1 MVVVDARAH
10 RAHPTAIPLRFGL
23 HPAFVPRPNVRR
35 QDHVL
40 YAGRLTRDKGVGELL
55 HAAARATEP
64 WQLKFVGGGPLAQ
77 QLRRVAERLGIAE
90 RVRVHPVIGE
100 RERLARWY
108 TSARVVVLPGARET
122 FGLVGLEAAAC
133 GASVVTCSTA
143 PSAALLRGAVRT
155 YEPEDID
162 GLLAE
167 IERRRA
173 RAAGRCGGRHA
184 RQAPFVRGRVRRRD
198 TAARAAHGAA
208 PASADD
214 RQLSAARPSTS
225 AALDATVPSA

>member
-90 RVRVHPVIGE
+90 RVRWSIPSSASASAW
-100 RERLARWY
+100 LAGIQ
-108 TSARVVVLPGARET
+108 ARGSSSCPA
-122 FGLVGLEAAAC
+122 
-133 GASVVTCSTA
+133 
-143 PSAALLRGAVRT
+143 
-155 YEPEDID
+155 
-162 GLLAE
+162 
-167 IERRRA
+167 RA
-173 RAAGRCGGRHA
+173 RRSDSSDS
-184 RQAPFVRGRVRRRD
+184 RRPP
-198 TAARAAHGAA
+198 AA
-208 PASADD
+208 P
-214 RQLSAARPSTS
+214 LS
-225 AALDATVPSA
+225 